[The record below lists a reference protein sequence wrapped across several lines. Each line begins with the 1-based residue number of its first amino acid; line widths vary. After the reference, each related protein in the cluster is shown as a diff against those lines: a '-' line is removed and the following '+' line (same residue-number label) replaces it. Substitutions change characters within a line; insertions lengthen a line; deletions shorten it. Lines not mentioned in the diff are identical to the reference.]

1 MAIQWRKEMVVDEA
15 IIDEDHKFLIDIVNN
30 FEAALNRRVDK
41 ITIEDGLKAL
51 KHYSL
56 QHFKREEE
64 LQRLAQYT
72 FCDAHAHEH
81 KDLIKKL
88 DAIADH
94 YQKSSSATDVVSVS
108 KEISDLL
115 RDWLVKHIIQSD
127 LRMLPFVAKMKAHR
141 QNMPSMKLHN

>member
-56 QHFKREEE
+56 QHFK
-64 LQRLAQYT
+64 A
-72 FCDAHAHEH
+72 CSIH
-81 KDLIKKL
+81 I
-88 DAIADH
+88 
-94 YQKSSSATDVVSVS
+94 
-108 KEISDLL
+108 L
-115 RDWLVKHIIQSD
+115 RRPCS
-127 LRMLPFVAKMKAHR
+127 
-141 QNMPSMKLHN
+141 